1 MKLKELYRNEHIIV
15 YTDKD
20 WDGVYF
26 WNMDL
31 DRFVEPSVDDFIKS
45 KDVPRMLSRKRI
57 KNYFNNL
64 KKSTRFNEYRSEMI
78 GSFRNYVSDENEYRL
93 DCLSAWNEFND
104 MAEHIAYQDAMNQL
118 SESEED
124 YIY

>member
-26 WNMDL
+26 WNIDL
-31 DRFVEPSVDDFIKS
+31 DRFVEPTVHDFDES
-45 KDVPRMLSRKRI
+45 KNIPRMWTRDRI
-57 KNYFNNL
+57 KNYFNSL
-64 KKSTRFNEYRSEMI
+64 KKCTRFNECRREMI
-78 GSFRNYVSDENEYRL
+78 GSYRNYVSDENEYRL
-93 DCLSAWNEFND
+93 NCLSAWNEFND
-104 MAEHIAYQDAMNQL
+104 MAEHIACQDAMNQL
-118 SESEED
+118 SEED